1 MNGEQKSLE
10 PEEDLPID
18 IDHQGEIQDQTN
30 DLNENVSGTT
40 AEGEQTSEQSEDAPQ
55 TLEELS
61 HQLELANAKAEEYWD
76 KFVRIQA
83 EMENLRRRTER
94 DLQNAH
100 KFGLENIIKALL
112 PVIDSLELG
121 IQAAIGDSPELVK
134 LREGSVLILKQFS
147 SVLEK
152 FNCIALDPVGKVFDP
167 EKHQAMSMQPT
178 ADVEPNTVVTVFQ
191 KGYMLNDRLV
201 RPAMVVVAQPN
212 VAPTKIDEQA

>member
-1 MNGEQKSLE
+1 MSGEEKSLE
-10 PEEDLPID
+10 PEEDQPIEG
-18 IDHQGEIQDQTN
+18 HQEEFQDQT
-30 DLNENVSGTT
+30 ENVSETT
-40 AEGEQTSEQSEDAPQ
+40 AEGEQISAQPEDAPQ
-55 TLEELS
+55 TVEELS
-61 HQLELANAKAEEYWD
+61 RQLELANAKAEENWD

-83 EMENLRRRTER
+83 EIENLRRRTER

-134 LREGSVLILKQFS
+134 LREGSVLTLKQFS

-152 FNCIALDPVGKVFDP
+152 FNCIVLDPIGKVFDP

-178 ADVEPNTVVTVFQ
+178 ADAEPNTVVNVFQ
-191 KGYMLNDRLV
+191 KGYLLNDRLV
-201 RPAMVVVAQPN
+201 RPAMVVVSQPD

>member
-1 MNGEQKSLE
+1 MSGDQKSLE
-10 PEEDLPID
+10 PEEDQPIE
-18 IDHQGEIQDQTN
+18 DHQEEIQDRTN
-30 DLNENVSGTT
+30 DLDETFSEITP
-40 AEGEQTSEQSEDAPQ
+40 EGSEAMEQSEVAPQ

-61 HQLELANAKAEEYWD
+61 RQLDLANAKAEENWD

-100 KFGLENIIKALL
+100 KFGLENVIKALL

-134 LREGSVLILKQFS
+134 LREGSVLTLKQFS
-147 SVLEK
+147 SVLEN

-178 ADVEPNTVVTVFQ
+178 ADAEPNMVVTVFQ
-191 KGYMLNDRLV
+191 KGYLLNDRLV
-201 RPAMVVVAQPN
+201 RPAMVVVAQPD